1 MAERSRVTYPPGVER
16 AAGAESR
23 SGAHRAGAPIPS
35 HLEPRRDSAG
45 RLQPFQF
52 SRARADGGTGVRRR
66 CDDLQR
72 NDAWHLPW
80 SREYQRHSPSSRP
93 AMSRSSMHRTGVA
106 LLVAGVAVACVGSRV
121 HPVASPQPVAQGVT
135 TLDRMTVRTG
145 EQQVQVDSPV
155 VIARRVER
163 IVQEAGGY
171 LERSSASSNGNAR
184 VEGRVPAA
192 ELDGIM
198 DEVAGLG
205 KEKQRRIT
213 GTDVTDQYTDLEARL
228 RSNIA
233 LRDRLQQLLGRAA
246 TLDDVLGLEKQIAR
260 LQADIDG
267 LQARLDQLKSQTQL
281 ASLSVSLERKRV
293 LGPLAVVGRGI
304 GKLASKL
311 FVIR

>member
-1 MAERSRVTYPPGVER
+1 
-16 AAGAESR
+16 
-23 SGAHRAGAPIPS
+23 
-35 HLEPRRDSAG
+35 
-45 RLQPFQF
+45 
-52 SRARADGGTGVRRR
+52 
-66 CDDLQR
+66 
-72 NDAWHLPW
+72 
-80 SREYQRHSPSSRP
+80 
-93 AMSRSSMHRTGVA
+93 MSRSSMHRTGVA
-106 LLVAGVAVACVGSRV
+106 LLVAGVAVACGGRI
-121 HPVASPQPVAQGVT
+121 HPVASTQPVAQGVST
-135 TLDRMTVRTG
+135 VDRMTVRTG

-155 VIARRVER
+155 VIARRVEH
-163 IVQEAGGY
+163 IVQESGGY

-184 VEGRVPAA
+184 VEARVPAA

-228 RSNIA
+228 RSSMA

-246 TLDDVLGLEKQIAR
+246 TLDEVLGLEKQIAR

-267 LQARLDQLKSQTQL
+267 LQVRLDQLKSQTQL

-304 GKLASKL
+304 GRLASKL
-311 FVIR
+311 FIIR